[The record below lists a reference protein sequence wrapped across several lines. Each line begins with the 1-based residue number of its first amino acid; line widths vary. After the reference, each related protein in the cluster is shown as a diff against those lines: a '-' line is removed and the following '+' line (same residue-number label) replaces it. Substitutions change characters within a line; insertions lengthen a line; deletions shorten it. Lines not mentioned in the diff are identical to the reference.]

1 MHYRLLVA
9 LPLTELGWYF
19 RRVRRVIIPVYDVSR
34 KKNIAKSSNKKEL
47 LLIMNMQKIPHSEE
61 WGIKGY

>member
-1 MHYRLLVA
+1 MHYRLLVT

-19 RRVRRVIIPVYDVSR
+19 RRVRRVMIPVYDVSR
-34 KKNIAKSSNKKEL
+34 KKNPAKSANEKEL
-47 LLIMNMQKIPHSEE
+47 PLKMNMQKIPHSEE